1 MQNKN
6 GVDLIKVSLTRF
18 QLASSFNFDGTRRV
32 AMRWVA
38 GPTVLVAVVWHN
50 SGNLT
55 SVIHPLHS
63 GSKGDL
69 FGTSAFFSP
78 EDFFYRHPFC

>member
-38 GPTVLVAVVWHN
+38 GTYSSCRSGVAQFWQSH
-50 SGNLT
+50 S
-55 SVIHPLHS
+55 SHPSIAHS
-63 GSKGDL
+63 GSEGDV
-69 FGTSAFFSP
+69 
-78 EDFFYRHPFC
+78 Y